1 MMTMKI
7 NLNSIFLIM
16 VLSIVG
22 YGTSYSQPFTL
33 DEDFKATP
41 LELTAFGNGKI
52 VMVNFNLENKEEFFH
67 VKGHSMFEM
76 LDVWIFSNTGN
87 PDFKAELV
95 HHNWKDV
102 AFSGASSTA
111 EDGIIKFQLR
121 AYDVFGLRVY
131 PANEKA
137 NITIAVHASEPV
149 KNYLESPF
157 RKATDAELGIES
169 GSPKTAASN
178 TRNNNFLNGGLLYL
192 LLGIAIAVI
201 AFLIFKMKS
210 KSLKLILVLLG
221 HSIVF
226 SQETFDGMNYYSP
239 NSATGYELTETSY
252 ENFVKSQMENSGGW
266 AGYGEGAK
274 RVNKVL
280 GDINGKMNQGL
291 GIFKSTQ
298 AMFNAYEGLGS
309 CLSAG
314 SRPGAP
320 SVPSFCETDD
330 CSNCFGNARAELMDN
345 TYTLEQLKT
354 IYDCNKN
361 YTDVAIAFGNSW
373 SSLAGGHGM
382 AWSFERIKIEKSIE
396 KLKKSY
402 DKKYRQLM
410 ARRQEILM
418 DLNRCEEQHGIPDWY
433 DRFGHI
439 IYKFD
444 AQYYKRSS

>member
-1 MMTMKI
+1 MKI
-7 NLNSIFLIM
+7 NLINKYVTAIIFLVICAK
-16 VLSIVG
+16 
-22 YGTSYSQPFTL
+22 SYSQPFTL
-33 DEDFKATP
+33 DKDFNATL
-41 LELTAFGNGKI
+41 LELKEFGDGKM

-76 LDVWIFSNTGN
+76 LDVWIFSNVGN
-87 PDFKAELV
+87 PDFKADLV

-102 AFSGASSTA
+102 AFSGTSSTS

-131 PANEKA
+131 PAGEKA

-157 RKATDAELGIES
+157 RKATDSELGIE
-169 GSPKTAASN
+169 GSRPKTVASN
-178 TRNNNFLNGGLLYL
+178 TQESNFLNGGFLYL

-201 AFLIFKMKS
+201 AFLIFKIKS
-210 KSLKLILVLLG
+210 KSVKVILLLLG
-221 HSIVF
+221 HSFVF
-226 SQETFDGMNYYSP
+226 SQETFNGMNYYSP
-239 NSATGYELTETSY
+239 NSATGYELTKTSY
-252 ENFVKSQMENSGGW
+252 EDFVKSQMENSGAW
-266 AGYGEGAK
+266 TGYGAGAK
-274 RVNKVL
+274 RVDKVL

-291 GIFKSTQ
+291 GIFKSTE

-320 SVPSFCETDD
+320 SVPSFCETND

-402 DKKYRQLM
+402 DKKYNQLM
-410 ARRQEILM
+410 TRRQEILM

-433 DRFGHI
+433 ERFGHI